1 MLRPRSSFVVWKR
14 TTHVCRQEAND
25 AMLVKDTI
33 ALCGSDVVDGERVE
47 LLEVKD
53 AGLTKSK
60 GDRDAYDAFTNQ
72 LGS

>member
-1 MLRPRSSFVVWKR
+1 
-14 TTHVCRQEAND
+14 
-25 AMLVKDTI
+25 MLVKDTI